1 MCLQSLQMVPTYS
14 LPNLVSNKFIT
25 HPLTEA
31 FKGAGGGG
39 GGASGR
45 IAVAMSVISDCLT
58 PGRLGKMSLS
68 NFS

>member
-39 GGASGR
+39 GAGGR

>member
-39 GGASGR
+39 ASGR
-45 IAVAMSVISDCLT
+45 IAVALSVISDCLT